1 MSYQDLKTKIQRIAD
16 IGYSSAVLSWD
27 QETYMPP
34 KGADF
39 RAQQLSTLAG
49 ISHEMFSDES
59 TGKLLSQ
66 LEKDASLSENEKKN
80 VDLIREDYSRQKK
93 YSTAFVEK
101 MSRLV
106 SECFQAWQQAKEK
119 DDFSLYANQLEK
131 LIALKREEA
140 ELLGYK
146 EHPYDAMLNLYEKGL
161 TSKEVEVLFADVR
174 KQFVL
179 LQQFFLQKEPIV

>member
-1 MSYQDLKTKIQRIAD
+1 MEIDRTNFPSIILNLFENAVKYSPGNTKIILSLKKQSNKI
-16 IGYSSAVLSWD
+16 VL
-27 QETYMPP
+27 
-34 KGADF
+34 
-39 RAQQLSTLAG
+39 TLT
-49 ISHEMFSDES
+49 DEG
-59 TGKLLSQ
+59 TGVP
-66 LEKDASLSENEKKN
+66 ENEKKN
-80 VDLIREDYSRQKK
+80 VDLIREDYTRQKK

-131 LIALKREEA
+131 LIDLKREEA

-161 TSKEVEVLFADVR
+161 TSKEVDVLFADVR
-174 KQFVL
+174 KQLVPFVKKIAEAK
-179 LQQFFLQKEPIV
+179 QVDDDFFYKKYEKDK